1 MRSSSLRRI
10 RHFTHSR
17 ACAYRRATAT
27 LGPSVSCDR
36 GIEALKTSV
45 SSAPLIVLGLAWG
58 LWLIAQ
64 IAAPGVTLWALLPAL
79 ASVWAVRAARRP
91 AHDAEPP
98 AADAPPANDR
108 PPYPDSLARDVDEA
122 LACRGHILYRLD
134 LKRQAYDYISPV
146 VGDLIGHPP
155 GSLLETG
162 GWVHL
167 RSRIPLADNEQ
178 IRERIRQAL
187 ANAPSG
193 PCDVELEY
201 RIQDAQG
208 QMRWL
213 RDSVRLMRDDTG
225 RVCHTTGAAIEITE
239 TKTAEQRLRVT
250 LRAIGDAVLATDT
263 SGHITLFNPGATALT
278 GWREE
283 EALGRRID
291 EVLTFAPAPGG
302 HPSTLPIDTVLKTGT
317 AMRSPEALMLIDR
330 RGRRIPVLDSSA
342 PIQMAGDPAPLG
354 VVVVLHDERAGSESL
369 RRLNESEARYR
380 TLVESS
386 PVGIFHFD
394 RKQHITFVNS
404 RLSDI
409 LERPHEQLI
418 GLELHTLADAAVL
431 PAVRAALEGHQGR
444 YEGPYHDPLS
454 GREIRFSIRTA
465 PVFDA
470 AGEVVGGVGIVE
482 DNTAKY
488 DAERKLR
495 ESETRYALA
504 MRGTNEGLW
513 DWNPLTMELFLSSR
527 LMALLGEAP
536 ESLRTTSD
544 AWLARMHPDD
554 RDVYYLRMVAHL
566 KGETQHFELE
576 FRMATHDGSYRW
588 FRSRGIAQRDD
599 TGNAYRM
606 VGSMGDITARK
617 RAEVQLTNELAFSRT
632 LVDSLPVGLCVARRD
647 GGLTLLNPYFSRL
660 TGRTADDLDHL
671 SVADL
676 IVADDRPVILQRLER
691 AFDEGAAWAETQI
704 EARDGR
710 RLPVSFLARRVTL
723 HDIDQLLCIATD
735 ISERKNAELQ
745 MRNLNRELE
754 SRVADRTAQL
764 AAAVKELETFSY
776 SVSHDL
782 RSPLRAIDGYARI
795 IRDDYREA
803 FTPEAH
809 KLFERML
816 AAVSRMSD
824 LIDDLLELS
833 RVSRRPLNRKPIDL
847 SQMAEQVVGHLAQNQ
862 PQRQVAVHID
872 PGMKVFADAKL
883 LQIAVENLIGNAWK
897 FTAKRNDP
905 EIRFF
910 NAKAGPESVFCVE
923 DNGAGFDM
931 RYADKLFGPFQRL
944 HTDRDFEGTGVGL
957 ATVSRIIQRHGGR
970 VWAEGEVDRG
980 ARFYF
985 SLGGID
991 K

>member
-1 MRSSSLRRI
+1 MQQLHWAIS
-10 RHFTHSR
+10 HPH
-17 ACAYRRATAT
+17 
-27 LGPSVSCDR
+27 P
-36 GIEALKTSV
+36 GIEALKTSLPRT
-45 SSAPLIVLGLAWG
+45 PLIVVCLAWF
-58 LWLIAQ
+58 LWLLAQ
-64 IAAPGVTLWALLPAL
+64 WLVPSAVAAAALPAI
-79 ASVWAVRAARRP
+79 ASVWAVFAVRRQSAAT
-91 AHDAEPP
+91 PP
-98 AADAPPANDR
+98 AGR
-108 PPYPDSLARDVDEA
+108 PDPDVLARDVEEA

-134 LKRQAYDYISPV
+134 LRRRASDYISPNV
-146 VGDLIGHPP
+146 ETLIGVPDTALLRDG
-155 GSLLETG
+155 GSA
-162 GWVHL
+162 HI
-167 RSRIPLADNEQ
+167 RSRIPPSDAEQ
-178 IRERIRQAL
+178 IRHRIREAL
-187 ANAPSG
+187 AKTPDG

-201 RIQDAQG
+201 RLRDTQG
-208 QMRWL
+208 QTRWL
-213 RDSVRLMRDDTG
+213 RDSVRLVRDATG
-225 RVCHTTGAAIEITE
+225 RVCHTTGAAIEITA
-239 TKTAEQRLRVT
+239 TKTAEQRARVT
-250 LRAIGDAVLATDT
+250 LRAIDDAVMATDA
-263 SGHITLFNPGATALT
+263 SGRITLFNPGAVALT
-278 GWREE
+278 GWQED
-283 EALGRRID
+283 EALGHPLDR
-291 EVLTFAPAPGG
+291 VLRFAPTIDNRPAA
-302 HPSTLPIDTVLKTGT
+302 LPVDTVLKTGT
-317 AMRSPEALMLIDR
+317 AMRSPESMMLSTR
-330 RGRRIPVLDSSA
+330 AGQLIPVLDSTA
-342 PIQMAGDPAPLG
+342 PIQMSGDPTPVGA
-354 VVVVLHDERAGSESL
+354 VIVLRDARASSESL

-386 PVGIFHFD
+386 PVGIFHFA
-394 RKQHITFVNS
+394 REHRITFVNS
-404 RLSDI
+404 RFSDI
-409 LERPHEQLI
+409 LERRAEQLV
-418 GLELHTLADAAVL
+418 GLDLRSLADAAVL

-444 YEGPYHDPLS
+444 YEGPYHDAS
-454 GREIRFSIRTA
+454 SNRDIRFSIRTA
-465 PVFDA
+465 PVFDTH
-470 AGEVVGGVGIVE
+470 GKVVGGVGIVE
-482 DNTAKY
+482 DYTAKY

-527 LMALLGEAP
+527 LMALLGEAA

-617 RAEVQLTNELAFSRT
+617 RAEMQLTNELAFSRT

-647 GGLTLLNPYFSRL
+647 GALTLLNPYFGRL
-660 TGRTADDLDHL
+660 TGYTIDDLGAL
-671 SVADL
+671 TVTDL
-676 IVADDRPVILQRLER
+676 IIPEDRPLIQQRLER
-691 AFDEGAAWAETQI
+691 AYDEGAAWAETQI
-704 EARDGR
+704 ESRDGR
-710 RLPVSFLARRVTL
+710 HLPVSFLARRVTL

-735 ISERKNAELQ
+735 ISERKNAEQQ

-803 FTPEAH
+803 FTQEAH
-809 KLFERML
+809 VLFERML

-833 RVSRRPLNRKPIDL
+833 RVSRRPLNRTRIDL
-847 SQMAEQVVGHLAQNQ
+847 SDMANTVLAALAQSQ
-862 PQRQVAVHID
+862 PQRQVSTRID
-872 PGMKVFADAKL
+872 PNLRVVADAKL
-883 LQIAVENLIGNAWK
+883 LQIAVENLLGNAWK
-897 FTAKRNDP
+897 FTAKRADP
-905 EIRFF
+905 QIRLSRVQ
-910 NAKAGPESVFCVE
+910 AKDETVFCVE

-944 HTDRDFEGTGVGL
+944 HTDRDFEGTGIGL

-970 VWAEGEVDRG
+970 VWAEGEVDKG

-985 SLGGID
+985 TLGDID
-991 K
+991 N

>member
-1 MRSSSLRRI
+1 MLCL
-10 RHFTHSR
+10 TW
-17 ACAYRRATAT
+17 
-27 LGPSVSCDR
+27 L
-36 GIEALKTSV
+36 
-45 SSAPLIVLGLAWG
+45 

-64 IAAPGVTLWALLPAL
+64 WLATPAL
-79 ASVWAVRAARRP
+79 ALATAAFPAIASLWAVFVAQRRP
-91 AHDAEPP
+91 RVTAPLRQRQ
-98 AADAPPANDR
+98 AD
-108 PPYPDSLARDVDEA
+108 PDLLARDVEEA
-122 LACRGHILYRLD
+122 LACQGHILYRLD
-134 LKRQAYDYISPV
+134 LQRRAYDYISPNIEH
-146 VGDLIGHPP
+146 LIGAPE
-155 GSLLETG
+155 SALLRDG
-162 GWVHL
+162 GWAHVK
-167 RSRIPLADNEQ
+167 SRIPPSDAEQ
-178 IRERIRQAL
+178 IRQRIRAAL
-187 ANAPSG
+187 AESPDG

-201 RIQDAQG
+201 RLRDIHG
-208 QMRWL
+208 QTRWL
-213 RDSVRLMRDDTG
+213 RDSVRLVRDANG

-239 TKTAEQRLRVT
+239 TKTAEQRAQVT
-250 LRAIGDAVLATDT
+250 LRAIDDAVMATDDA
-263 SGHITLFNPGATALT
+263 GRITLFNPGAVALT
-278 GWREE
+278 GWQED
-283 EALGRRID
+283 EALGKPVDALIR
-291 EVLTFAPAPGG
+291 FAP
-302 HPSTLPIDTVLKTGT
+302 TLDQRPAALPVDTVLKTGVAVRCAE
-317 AMRSPEALMLIDR
+317 AMTLINR
-330 RGRRIPVLDSSA
+330 AGQRIPVLDSTA
-342 PIQMAGDPAPLG
+342 PIQMSGDPAPVG
-354 VVVVLHDERAGSESL
+354 AVIVLRDERASSESL

-394 RKQHITFVNS
+394 REHRITFVNS
-404 RLSDI
+404 RFSDI
-409 LERPHEQLI
+409 LERRADQLV
-418 GLELHTLADAAVL
+418 GLDLRSLADAAVL
-431 PAVRAALEGHQGR
+431 PAVRSALEGHQGR
-444 YEGPYHDPLS
+444 YEGPYHDARS
-454 GREIRFSIRTA
+454 NRDIRFSIRTA

-470 AGEVVGGVGIVE
+470 QARIVGGVGIVE
-482 DNTAKY
+482 DYTAKY

-527 LMALLGEAP
+527 LMALLGEAA

-588 FRSRGIAQRDD
+588 FRSRGIAQRDE

-617 RAEVQLTNELAFSRT
+617 RAEMQLTNELAFSRT

-647 GGLTLLNPYFSRL
+647 GALTLLNPYFGRL
-660 TGRTADDLDHL
+660 TGYTIDDLGAL
-671 SVADL
+671 TVSDL
-676 IVADDRPVILQRLER
+676 IVAEDRPLIEQRLER
-691 AFDEGAAWAETQI
+691 AYDEGTAWAETQI
-704 EARDGR
+704 ASRDGR

-735 ISERKNAELQ
+735 ISERKNAEQQ

-803 FTPEAH
+803 FTQEAH
-809 KLFERML
+809 VLFERML

-833 RVSRRPLNRKPIDL
+833 RVSRRPLNRKRINL
-847 SQMAEQVVGHLAQNQ
+847 SDMAETILGALAQSQ
-862 PQRQVAVHID
+862 PYRQITTRID
-872 PGMKVFADAKL
+872 PDMRVFADAKL
-883 LQIAVENLIGNAWK
+883 LQIAIENLLGNAWK
-897 FTAKRNDP
+897 FTAKHADAR
-905 EIRFF
+905 IHLYSTR
-910 NAKAGPESVFCVE
+910 AGDETVFCVE

-944 HTDRDFEGTGVGL
+944 HTDRDFEGTGIGL

-970 VWAEGEVDRG
+970 VWAEGEVDKG

-985 SLGGID
+985 TLGDID
-991 K
+991 N

>member
-1 MRSSSLRRI
+1 M
-10 RHFTHSR
+10 
-17 ACAYRRATAT
+17 
-27 LGPSVSCDR
+27 
-36 GIEALKTSV
+36 KTSV
-45 SSAPLIVLGLAWG
+45 SSYPVIALGLAWG

-64 IAAPGVTLWALLPAL
+64 FVAPGTMAWALVPAL
-79 ASVWAVRAARRP
+79 ASVWAVRAARRQAPTVDTP
-91 AHDAEPP
+91 APP
-98 AADAPPANDR
+98 DHTDAPTDNKR
-108 PPYPDSLARDVDEA
+108 PPSPDTLARDVEEA

-146 VGDLIGHPP
+146 IGNLIGHAPS
-155 GSLLETG
+155 SLIEDG

-167 RSRIPLADNEQ
+167 RSRIPPGDTEL
-178 IRERIRQAL
+178 IRERTRQAL
-187 ANAPSG
+187 EASPAG
-193 PCDVELEY
+193 PCDIELEY
-201 RIQDAQG
+201 RIQDARG

-213 RDSVRLMRDDTG
+213 RDSVRLMRDDAG

-239 TKTAEQRLRVT
+239 TKAAEERLRVT
-250 LRAIGDAVLATDT
+250 LRAIGDAVMATDT
-263 SGHITLFNPGATALT
+263 AGRITLFNPGAATLT
-278 GWREE
+278 GWQED
-283 EALGRRID
+283 EALGRPID
-291 EVLTFAPAPGG
+291 EVLVFAPNADK
-302 HPSTLPIDTVLKTGT
+302 HPVALPIDAVLKTGT
-317 AMRSPEALMLIDR
+317 AMRSPEAMILIDR
-330 RGRRIPVLDSSA
+330 HGQRIPVLDSTA

-354 VVVVLHDERAGSESL
+354 AVIVLHDERASSESL

-394 RKQHITFVNS
+394 RKQHITFVNT
-404 RLSDI
+404 RFSDI
-409 LERPHEQLI
+409 LERPHEQLV
-418 GLELHTLADAAVL
+418 GLDLHTLADAAVL

-444 YEGPYHDPLS
+444 YEGPYHDPQS

-527 LMALLGEAP
+527 LMALLGEAA

-588 FRSRGIAQRDD
+588 FRSRGIAQRDES
-599 TGNAYRM
+599 GNAYRM

-617 RAEVQLTNELAFSRT
+617 RAEMQLTNELAFSRT

-647 GGLTLLNPYFSRL
+647 GSLTLLNPYFSRL
-660 TGRTADDLDHL
+660 TGHTADDLDRL

-676 IVADDRPVILQRLER
+676 IIAEDRPVILQRLER
-691 AFDEGAAWAETQI
+691 AFDEGAAWAETQV

-754 SRVADRTAQL
+754 IRVTDRTAQL

-795 IRDDYREA
+795 IRDDYHEA

-816 AAVSRMSD
+816 AAVSRMSE

-833 RVSRRPLNRKPIDL
+833 RVSRRPLNRKSIDL
-847 SQMAEQVVGHLAQNQ
+847 SHMAGQVVGALAQNQ
-862 PQRQVAVHID
+862 PQRQVEVHIAPD
-872 PGMKVFADAKL
+872 MTVFADAKL
-883 LQIAVENLIGNAWK
+883 LQIAVENLLGNAWK
-897 FTAKRNDP
+897 FTAKRP
-905 EIRFF
+905 QAEIRFF
-910 NAKAGPESVFCVE
+910 TAKAGPETVFCVE

-944 HTDRDFEGTGVGL
+944 HTDRDFEGTGIGL

-970 VWAEGEVDRG
+970 VWAEGEIDRG

-985 SLGGID
+985 TLGSID